1 MKNIILTSNGF
12 INSSPRSKE
21 IDELFK
27 KIANGK
33 KVMILGNATL
43 GGSNASQREPVKS
56 NFENVGAKQ
65 VDIIDINKDNVNDI
79 LKYEVIYVIGGD
91 PRYLLDLVATTNVK
105 EILKQFLKS
114 GGIYIGESAGSMIL
128 GNNLKWVW
136 EVKKGTKP
144 KYDIEPESYVGL
156 GFTNYNIFPHWNA
169 TKEDIKKK
177 ALEHNEMITPLNDG
191 EFIEVEYKCG
201 KEIIE

>member
-12 INSSPRSKE
+12 INSSSRSKE

-27 KIANGK
+27 TIANGK

-43 GGSNASQREPVKS
+43 GGSNASQREPVKI
-56 NFENVGAKQ
+56 NFENVGAKK
-65 VDIIDINKDNVNDI
+65 VDIIDINKENLNDI
-79 LKYEVIYVIGGD
+79 LEYEVIYAMGGD

-144 KYDIEPESYVGL
+144 KYDIEPKSYDGL

-169 TKEDIKKK
+169 TKEEIKKK
-177 ALEHNEMITPLNDG
+177 ALEHNEKITPLNDG
-191 EFIEVEYKCG
+191 EFIEIEYVC
-201 KEIIE
+201 

>member
-27 KIANGK
+27 VIASGK
-33 KVMILGNATL
+33 KIMILGNATI

-56 NFENVGAKQ
+56 NFENVGAKK
-65 VDIIDINKDNVNDI
+65 VDIIDINKDNVKDI

-91 PRYLLDLVATTNVK
+91 PRYLLDLISTTNLK
-105 EILKQFLKS
+105 KILKQFLKS

-136 EVKKGTKP
+136 DVKKGTKH
-144 KYDIEPESYVGL
+144 KYDIEPESYEGL
-156 GFTNYNIFPHWNA
+156 GFTKYNIFPHWNA

-177 ALEHNEMITPLNDG
+177 ALEHNETITPLNDG
-191 EFIEVEYKCG
+191 EFIEVEYK
-201 KEIIE
+201 

>member
-27 KIANGK
+27 TIANGK

-56 NFENVGAKQ
+56 NFENVGAKK
-65 VDIIDINKDNVNDI
+65 VDIIDINKENLNDI
-79 LKYEVIYVIGGD
+79 LEYEVIYAIGGD

-144 KYDIEPESYVGL
+144 KYDIELESYDGL
-156 GFTNYNIFPHWNA
+156 GFTNYNIFPHWNV

-177 ALEHNEMITPLNDG
+177 ALEHNETITPLNDG
-191 EFIEVEYKCG
+191 EFIEIEYVC
-201 KEIIE
+201 